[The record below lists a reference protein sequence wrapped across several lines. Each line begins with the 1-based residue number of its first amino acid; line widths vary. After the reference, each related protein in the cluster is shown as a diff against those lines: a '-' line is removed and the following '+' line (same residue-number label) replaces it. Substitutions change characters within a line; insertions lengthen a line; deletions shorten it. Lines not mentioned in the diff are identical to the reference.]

1 MSNPEI
7 ITRCIDGAA
16 LAPLSREQKKDLIL
30 LAQRAFERV
39 SKNSALPA
47 PYSTF
52 DAWRH
57 QQVMQVCERGGLR
70 EARNE
75 DFLALQGHFL
85 GLLGQPVLAERR
97 RVASQLE
104 PRRWAL
110 AKLHQECDAATD
122 VIDRPWD
129 YICSIARSRFKTPQI
144 EELGEKQIW
153 MLMFDVRRNAQRR
166 RAKGKAA

>member
-1 MSNPEI
+1 MSNTAI
-7 ITRCIDGAA
+7 LDRCVDGAA
-16 LAPLSREQKKDLIL
+16 LAPLSGEQKKELVL
-30 LAQRAFERV
+30 LAQRAFRRLYDAGTISE
-39 SKNSALPA
+39 
-47 PYSTF
+47 TTEF

-57 QQVMQVCERGGLR
+57 QQVLQVCERGGLR

-85 GLLGQPVLAERR
+85 AMLGQTAMAERR

-110 AKLHQECDAATD
+110 AKLKQECDAAAD
-122 VIDRPWD
+122 VIDRAWE
-129 YICSIARSRFKTPQI
+129 YASSISRSRFKTDQI
-144 EELGEKQIW
+144 QELGEKQIW
-153 MLMFDVRRNAQRR
+153 MLMFDIRRNAQRR

>member
-30 LAQRAFERV
+30 LAQRAFQRLYDSGTLSE
-39 SKNSALPA
+39 
-47 PYSTF
+47 STEF
-52 DAWRH
+52 ESWRH